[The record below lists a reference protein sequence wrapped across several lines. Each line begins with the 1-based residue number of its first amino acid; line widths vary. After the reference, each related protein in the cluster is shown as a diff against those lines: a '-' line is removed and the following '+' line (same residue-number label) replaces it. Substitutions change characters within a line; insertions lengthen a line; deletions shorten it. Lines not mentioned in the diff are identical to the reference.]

1 MILLESGCRFSQ
13 ALMRLP
19 ERLGNKDVRSPVDG
33 RILRSRAQPRA
44 AEHSPG
50 QGASAAQ
57 LNAFS
62 AAGNV
67 APSCRT
73 CGFLKSAGNLDIYF
87 KSPDF

>member
-1 MILLESGCRFSQ
+1 
-13 ALMRLP
+13 MRLP
-19 ERLGNKDVRSPVDG
+19 EGLGNKDVRSPVDG
-33 RILRSRAQPRA
+33 PFCA